1 MLVKKIKEACKQFHI
16 SKAYIMIYFYDQ
28 VVLGKVEN
36 EVVFI
41 PVTYNDDLW
50 YEIHLFNQEME
61 LRCTR
66 EHEDFIQIVSG
77 NDYFEEEMF
86 IIGNTSEVKE
96 GYSIIRQNG
105 RKVIVPFEVEIS
117 NGKHDLSLVVHH
129 LFSKE
134 GNYIECYRLVDIKG
148 GNINV

>member
-36 EVVFI
+36 E
-41 PVTYNDDLW
+41 
-50 YEIHLFNQEME
+50 EIHLFNQEME

-134 GNYIECYRLVDIKG
+134 GNYIEGYRLVDIKG